1 MKKINMRRYSI
12 GVFLIG
18 VSFFAAGCAT
28 KIGMFEPQTHFAF
41 PNSNVEP
48 LGQVTAEVSKTTVV
62 VPKAVDKELLDEVM
76 NKALQAKGGDLLINC
91 KINTTTT
98 AYPIPI
104 LGPYTTKL
112 TVEGTACKMTVGR
125 QELK

>member
-1 MKKINMRRYSI
+1 MGRYAI

-18 VSFFAAGCAT
+18 VFFFAAGCAT
-28 KIGMFEPQTHFAF
+28 KIGMFEPQTHFDF

-48 LGQVTAEVSKTTVV
+48 LGQVTAEVSKTSFV
-62 VPKAVDKELLDEVM
+62 VPKIVDKALIDEAM